1 MKIYPSLTWVIPSS
15 EISSFLDFEYLGFLL
30 QFRLALSA
38 LALNL
43 ATYSSKS
50 IKAHHSF
57 SIHSGEK
64 IPHLPTIAIV
74 FYGAN

>member
-1 MKIYPSLTWVIPSS
+1 MIKNNNLINKIVLETRVIPSS
-15 EISSFLDFEYLGFLL
+15 PISSCSDFELSGLPL

-50 IKAHHSF
+50 IKFHHSF
-57 SIHSGEK
+57 SIHIK
-64 IPHLPTIAIV
+64 I
-74 FYGAN
+74 